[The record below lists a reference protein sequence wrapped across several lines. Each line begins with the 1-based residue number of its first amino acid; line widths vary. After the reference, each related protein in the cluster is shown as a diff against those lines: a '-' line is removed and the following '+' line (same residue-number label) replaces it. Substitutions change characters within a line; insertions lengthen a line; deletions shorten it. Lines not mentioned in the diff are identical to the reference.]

1 MIAVLER
8 ADGIQPGC
16 RVVLGKEKEKEIL
29 AAIGSHSAAS
39 VGREGKWL
47 QAEVCHTIINMVPLD
62 RKLASLNQRAA
73 SRPQHALLGW
83 YISPFPEAKASSS
96 SYVLEHVAA

>member
-8 ADGIQPGC
+8 ADEIQPGC

-62 RKLASLNQRAA
+62 RKLASLNHRELL
-73 SRPQHALLGW
+73 HAHSTHSWGGISAPFLKPRLLHL
-83 YISPFPEAKASSS
+83 AMC
-96 SYVLEHVAA
+96 